1 MSDPANPY
9 MQQGPADQGPYG
21 QAPQQGYG
29 QAAYGQPGYG
39 QAPQQGYGQ
48 AAYGQPGV
56 YAMNPAV
63 QSLRSNASTV
73 RLLSFL
79 SFLFGGLFLSGGM
92 WIWGNKLVQDE
103 RCGGCSFD
111 REDLRDHSDRVHG
124 RWLPALPALRSYRRG
139 SSLQL
144 MTLDRRGP
152 GETSGFPGSAPF
164 LPSLLGCGP
173 S

>member
-1 MSDPANPY
+1 MSDPVNPY

-29 QAAYGQPGYG
+29 QAAYDQP
-39 QAPQQGYGQ
+39 GYGQ

-92 WIWGNKLVQDE
+92 WIWGNKLVQDAQMYGAPMDVMSDVE
-103 RCGGCSFD
+103 GARSTAKICAIIHIVVLVGGF
-111 REDLRDHSDRVHG
+111 LLFLFFAILG
-124 RWLPALPALRSYRRG
+124 AAA
-139 SSLQL
+139 SSH
-144 MTLDRRGP
+144 
-152 GETSGFPGSAPF
+152 
-164 LPSLLGCGP
+164 
-173 S
+173 

>member
-1 MSDPANPY
+1 MSDPVNPY

-79 SFLFGGLFLSGGM
+79 SFVFGGLFLSGGM
-92 WIWGNKLVQDE
+92 WIWGNKLVQDAQMYGAPMDVMSDVE
-103 RCGGCSFD
+103 GARSTAKICASIQIVFMVGGF
-111 REDLRDHSDRVHG
+111 LLFLLFG
-124 RWLPALPALRSYRRG
+124 IIGAAA
-139 SSLQL
+139 SSH
-144 MTLDRRGP
+144 
-152 GETSGFPGSAPF
+152 
-164 LPSLLGCGP
+164 
-173 S
+173 

>member
-1 MSDPANPY
+1 MSDPVNPY
-9 MQQGPADQGPYG
+9 MQQGPADQGP
-21 QAPQQGYG
+21 
-29 QAAYGQPGYG
+29 YG

-92 WIWGNKLVQDE
+92 WIWGNKLVQDAQMYGAPMDVMSDVE
-103 RCGGCSFD
+103 GARSTAKICAIIHIVVLVGGF
-111 REDLRDHSDRVHG
+111 LLFLFIG
-124 RWLPALPALRSYRRG
+124 ILGAAA
-139 SSLQL
+139 SSH
-144 MTLDRRGP
+144 
-152 GETSGFPGSAPF
+152 
-164 LPSLLGCGP
+164 
-173 S
+173 

>member
-1 MSDPANPY
+1 MSDPVNPY

-79 SFLFGGLFLSGGM
+79 SFLFGGLLLAGGM
-92 WIWGNKLVQDE
+92 WIWGNKLVQDAQMYGAPMDVMSDVE
-103 RCGGCSFD
+103 GARSTAKICAIIHIVCLVGG
-111 REDLRDHSDRVHG
+111 L
-124 RWLPALPALRSYRRG
+124 LL
-139 SSLQL
+139 
-144 MTLDRRGP
+144 
-152 GETSGFPGSAPF
+152 F
-164 LPSLLGCGP
+164 LFFGLLGAAA
-173 S
+173 SSH